1 MHRLFLPA
9 LPTCLLAGLLA
20 SACARADTAQPL
32 FYGYAQLMN
41 NYVSRGLS
49 QSVGEASA
57 QAEIDINAGA
67 GPYLNLGAVRLG
79 WVDKLYPG
87 DSVHVE
93 VDGVA
98 GYRVLFADGQA
109 KFGVLRI
116 QLPGHYAASVPLLNT
131 TEVFG
136 YVAWKEVSARLNV
149 SVTDAFATPNSR
161 GAWYLDLNATHPL
174 GDGWSALAH
183 YGRRQSRGINPVNGD
198 DNAKLFSYN
207 DYKLGIAR
215 DFGHGWSLTAFY
227 SYADTDPK
235 IFTLDNYNV
244 GGGHVSAVLE
254 KDF

>member
-1 MHRLFLPA
+1 MRNLFTPIVLIF
-9 LPTCLLAGLLA
+9 LLA
-20 SACARADTAQPL
+20 SAPARADTATPL
-32 FYGYAQLMN
+32 FYGYVQLMN

-57 QAEIDINAGA
+57 QAEIDVNAGA

-93 VDGVA
+93 VDGIV
-98 GYRVLFADGQA
+98 GYRVLFDDGQA

-116 QLPGHYAASVPLLNT
+116 QLPGHYATGVPLLNT
-131 TEVFG
+131 TEAFG
-136 YVAWKEVSARLNV
+136 YVAWKNVSARLNV

-161 GAWYLDLNATHPL
+161 GAWYLDLNATQPL
-174 GDGWSALAH
+174 GEGWSALAH
-183 YGRRQSRGINPVNGD
+183 YGRRQSRGTNPVTGA

-207 DYKLGIAR
+207 DYKVGVAR

-235 IFTLDNYNV
+235 LFTLNNYDV
-244 GGGHVSAVLE
+244 GGGHLSAVLE